1 MIRLAHRGHW
11 HEKGVENTISAF
23 NASLR
28 DLTCNGIETDLRQM
42 DIDDPS
48 SWVVFHDETM
58 LRLSGTDVPINP
70 SIPIRQNEQTDAIP
84 TLATFCNWMKDI
96 QRPFVIN
103 VEIKA
108 GTALGVQ
115 HLVTKISAHATEN
128 ASIIYSSFKPNVVNT
143 ILTSTPAN
151 IGILLDNTNELSQ
164 FKITN
169 KDRVAFIAQSYQRHL
184 THPLTTTF
192 TQGVYFS
199 TMDDYVDYLKKP
211 LPNIE
216 LLFFEGNHDGES

>member
-11 HEKGVENTISAF
+11 HKKGVENTISAF

-28 DLTCNGIETDLRQM
+28 DTNCNGIETDLRQM
-42 DIDDPS
+42 NLNDPK

-58 LRLSGTDVPINP
+58 TRLSGTDGPITP
-70 SIPIRQNEQTDAIP
+70 SIPIKQNNNSDFMP
-84 TLATFCNWMKDI
+84 TLNTFCNWFNEIK
-96 QRPFVIN
+96 RPFVIN

-108 GTALGVQ
+108 GTTHGVQ
-115 HLVTKISAHATEN
+115 YLVTKINANATEN
-128 ASIIYSSFKPNVVNT
+128 TSIIYSSFKPNVVNT
-143 ILTSTPAN
+143 ILTSTSAN

-164 FKITN
+164 FQLTN
-169 KDRVAFIAQSYQRHL
+169 KKSVAFIAQSYQRHL
-184 THPLTTTF
+184 THPLTTSF

-211 LPNIE
+211 LPNIG
-216 LLFFEGNHDGES
+216 LLFFEGDHDGK